1 MPKINSNSITFVD
14 ITDSRKLEVY
24 ISSNLPTTQIKDSNT
39 GTYSPD
45 WSSTNLQLTADV
57 YLDSE
62 KVTPKTIQWS
72 TKIGTTETVVGSN
85 ATLKITTNVLADN
98 PIITYICRATYQ
110 NVEAFK
116 EITFMRTDTGLNGSN
131 GSSAPAVLAQY
142 SADGATNWTSTLNTA
157 AHKYIRHSYDGGKTW
172 SVAIKMV
179 GEDGTSVKIVG
190 TAASATNVSGTDYY
204 TLVYSSASITNAS
217 LGDAYL
223 YDGDLYVCADSR
235 DGQDYFINVGNIQG
249 PSGSDGK
256 SSYVFIRYATDV
268 NGTGMSTSPS
278 GKTYM
283 GVYTSDTNVAPTT
296 ASLYTWSKF
305 VGDSAKS
312 IVLSGDSQVFKVSQA
327 NVITPSAINV
337 TAHAFNTAVANW
349 TYSTNGGQSFL
360 STVPAGVSRN
370 GNIVTITGSAITSN
384 SIVIKASD
392 GTIEDVFTVYK
403 AVDGANGSPGAP
415 GDPAPIAF
423 LTNENVTFSANAQGQ
438 ITGTT
443 ITSNVVAYNGT
454 NKVTPTVGTIT
465 GAPIGMTV
473 TASTISASNE
483 VMLTITVSN
492 NSTLGSDSSNMG
504 VISIPVTSP
513 VSTVLYLT
521 WSKVNAGP
529 MGATGSPGAPAYT
542 AMLTNESHIFA
553 GDISNALDGSATTQV
568 IAYKGATEQAVT
580 LSSVNGKTAATSDT
594 DTGIAGL
601 KFKCSALSGKAPT
614 ITFTC
619 TTSFVSANGTIPIVF
634 TVDGVSFTKI
644 FTYSIAFKGKE
655 GAMGPTGNTGS
666 TGAPATS
673 YWLISSASVVQKTST
688 GTIAVTPSTITFTG
702 KSQTGTATP
711 ADYNGRWIIDY
722 STDGTNYTNLYT
734 SSANEASKSITVA
747 TTYKTIR
754 ARMYLAGGTATL
766 LDEQIIPIV
775 SDGAK
780 GDMGNTGRGV
790 SSITEQYYQSTSAT
804 AQSGGSWS
812 ATVPTWADG
821 KYIWTRSV
829 ITYTDTTTSTTSPIC
844 ITGQKGGTGVGV
856 SSVDV
861 WYYQSTSATA
871 LSGGSWSTTAPTWS
885 DGKYVWTKT
894 ITTYT
899 NSTTDETTAVC
910 ITGQK
915 GSTGVGIKSVTEYY
929 LATSSS
935 SGVTTST
942 TGWTTTIQT
951 ITVDKKYLWNY
962 EVITYTDNTT
972 STTTP
977 IIIGVFGSTG
987 KGIKS
992 VTEYYLATTS
1002 SSGVTTAT
1010 TGWSTTMQSLTATNK
1025 YLWNYEL
1032 ITYTD
1037 NTTATIDPVIIGV
1050 YGDKGDQGNQG
1061 PQGKDAYTVILT
1073 NESHVFAGDIANAI
1087 TASTTTQVLAYKGT
1101 ASQSVTIV
1109 SVNGKT
1115 ASTSSTATGIAGLS
1129 FSCSALS
1136 GTSPTIT
1143 FSCTTSFV
1151 SPSGTIPI
1159 VLTVDGVTI
1168 TKMFTYSIAFKG
1180 SIGSQGSPG
1189 TPASL
1194 VDITPS
1200 AHYFKSTTGKDGT
1213 FTPDYIYLYPR
1224 FQTVTYSKWEY
1235 STNGGTSWTTV
1246 TSGSNGLTIGTYNSV
1261 ANSLQIA
1268 KTSAL
1273 YTDSVTSIS
1282 FRCVSSTASVYDTV
1296 SIAKIYD
1303 VVDLQIGGANLLRG
1317 TKNFAID
1324 TTRSSGWSNL
1334 SNYTITTD
1342 EDGFSV
1348 ANKINTGLTSN
1359 VHHGI
1364 YSSVIKAATGD
1375 KFVVSFWLK
1384 VEDVSLWD
1392 NQCPIILEL
1401 YDTSIA
1407 RVAWYDCPLSKLS
1420 TNPSTLQNA
1429 VWTYCT
1435 FAFELSSSLFSFT
1448 TGKTWSDVALFG
1460 IRLNLAKN
1468 GNISFKKAKL
1478 ERGNK
1483 ATDWSPAPE
1492 DLKSTTFQIYAPKGY
1507 LLTNSIQELTLE
1519 TFAYDGSQP
1528 ITNAAFVWSS
1538 WDGEAWIAINGA
1550 TGASLTVNK
1559 GSVFKSGLYRCQ
1571 MTYHGDVYTATATVD
1586 DKTDAYES
1594 LIRAIAKYSPTNR
1607 HYWIL
1612 YATVYSEEG
1621 EQDALLGPISEVAP
1635 TNPATGSYW
1644 YKIDETNYTATL
1656 MKYSGTAWATTT
1668 DTQDLH
1674 YDWVLFKDADDMAAL
1689 GQQSKVVVV
1698 TSNDFSKSCDMQC
1711 NIFDD
1716 ENMLLSRN
1724 NQTIIDP
1731 SDPVISQTA
1740 PQNPVDG
1747 QLWIQLNNG
1756 SYVIYIWNGADKKWI
1771 MSEADSQN
1779 KVYVEKPT
1787 SYTAGDIWIVGGDY
1801 QPTIYVSGTAQTT
1814 KYLAGTMLKAQYT
1827 SDTYKD
1833 SDWVEALNYK
1843 KQLDEVADELAKYK
1857 QYISIDDTGLI
1868 MEAKAPNGQLSEFKT
1883 KLTNTELGFYQGD
1896 DKVAYINNN
1905 QLNISKAQI
1914 TNGLSVSGTSPVLTI
1929 GSFSLIQE
1937 DNGSLSII
1945 TNI

>member
-24 ISSNLPTTQIKDSNT
+24 ITSNLPTTQIKDSNT

-45 WSSTNLQLTADV
+45 WSTTNLQLTADV

-62 KVTPKTIQWS
+62 KITPKTIQWY
-72 TKIGTTETVVGSN
+72 TRIGTTETLVGSIS
-85 ATLKITTNVLADN
+85 TLKISTNTLADN

-110 NVEAFK
+110 NIDAFK
-116 EITFMRTDTGLNGSN
+116 EITFMRTDTGINGSN
-131 GSSAPAVLAQY
+131 GNNAPMVVAQY
-142 SADGATNWTSTLNTA
+142 SVDGATSWTSTLNTTI
-157 AHKYIRHSYDGGKTW
+157 HKYIRHSYDGGKTW
-172 SVAIKMV
+172 SAAIKMV
-179 GEDGTSVKIVG
+179 GEDGTSVAIKG
-190 TAASATNVSGTDYY
+190 TATSVTKVSGTDYY
-204 TLVYSSASITNAS
+204 TLVYSSSSITSAE
-217 LGDAYL
+217 LGDSYL
-223 YDGDLYVCADSR
+223 YNGDLYVCADSR

-249 PSGSDGK
+249 PTGNDGK
-256 SSYVFIRYATDV
+256 SSYVFIRYATDS
-268 NGTGMSTSPS
+268 NGTNMSTSPS

-283 GVYTSDTNVAPTT
+283 GVYISDTNVAPTT

-305 VGDSAKS
+305 VGDNAKS
-312 IVLSGDSQVFKVSQA
+312 IVLSGDSQVFKVSQSNA
-327 NVITPSAINV
+327 VTPSTIKV
-337 TAHAFNTAVANW
+337 TAQVFNTTITSW
-349 TYSTNGGQSFL
+349 TYSTNGGQTFL
-360 STVPAGVSRN
+360 STVPTGVSRN
-370 GNIVTITGSAITSN
+370 GNIVTVTGSSITSN
-384 SIVIKASD
+384 SLTIKASD

-403 AVDGANGSPGAP
+403 AFDGIDGNPGDP

-423 LTNENVTFSANAQGQ
+423 LTNENVTFSADAQGR
-438 ITGTT
+438 IAGTT
-443 ITSNVVAYNGT
+443 ITSNIVAYSGT
-454 NKVTPTVGTIT
+454 TKVTPTIGEISDSPTGMTIT
-465 GAPIGMTV
+465 SSTI
-473 TASTISASNE
+473 TASKE
-483 VMLTITVSN
+483 VMLTITISN
-492 NSTLGSDSSNMG
+492 NSTLGSALSNMG
-504 VISIPVTSP
+504 VISIPVTYP

-521 WSKVNAGP
+521 WSKVNT
-529 MGATGSPGAPAYT
+529 GATGNTGAPAYT

-553 GDISNALDGSATTQV
+553 GDIANAIDGFATTQI

-580 LSSVNGKTAATSDT
+580 LSSVNGKAAATVDT

-601 KFKCSALSGKAPT
+601 KFKCSALSGTSPT

-634 TVDGVSFTKI
+634 TVDGVTFTKI

-655 GAMGPTGNTGS
+655 GSIGPTGNTGS

-673 YWLISSASVVQKTST
+673 YWLVSSASVVQKTST
-688 GTIAVTPSTITFTG
+688 GTIAVTPSTLTFTG

-711 ADYNGRWIIDY
+711 VNYACRWIVEY

-766 LDEQIIPIV
+766 LDEQIIPVV

-780 GDMGNTGRGV
+780 GDIGNTGRGV

-812 ATVPTWADG
+812 ATVPTWVDG
-821 KYIWTRSV
+821 EYIWTRSV
-829 ITYTDTTTSTTSPIC
+829 ITYTDSTTSTTSPIC
-844 ITGQKGGTGVGV
+844 ITGQKGGTGVGI

-861 WYYQSTSATA
+861 WYYQSTSATS

-915 GSTGVGIKSVTEYY
+915 GATGVGIKSVTEYY
-929 LATSSS
+929 LATASN

-942 TGWTTTIQT
+942 TGWTTAIQT
-951 ITVDKKYLWNY
+951 ITIDKKYLWNY
-962 EVITYTDNTT
+962 EIITYTDNTT

-977 IIIGVFGSTG
+977 IIIGTFGNTG
-987 KGIKS
+987 KGVKS
-992 VTEYYLATTS
+992 VTEYYLATTAA
-1002 SSGVTTAT
+1002 SGVTTAT
-1010 TGWSTTMQSLTATNK
+1010 TGWTTTMQTLTVTNK

-1037 NTTATIDPVIIGV
+1037 NTTATISPVIIGV

-1061 PQGKDAYTVILT
+1061 PQGNDAYTVILT

-1087 TASTTTQVLAYKGT
+1087 TANATTQVLAYKGST
-1101 ASQSVTIV
+1101 SQSVTIV

-1129 FSCSALS
+1129 FACSALS

-1159 VLTVDGVTI
+1159 VITVGGITM

-1246 TSGSNGLTIGTYNSV
+1246 TSGSNGLTIGTYSSV
-1261 ANSLQIA
+1261 SNSLRIA

-1273 YTDSVTSIS
+1273 YTDSITSIS
-1282 FRCVSSTASVYDTV
+1282 FRCVSSNASVYDTV

-1303 VVDLQIGGANLLRG
+1303 VVDLQI
-1317 TKNFAID
+1317 I
-1324 TTRSSGWSNL
+1324 
-1334 SNYTITTD
+1334 
-1342 EDGFSV
+1342 
-1348 ANKINTGLTSN
+1348 
-1359 VHHGI
+1359 
-1364 YSSVIKAATGD
+1364 
-1375 KFVVSFWLK
+1375 
-1384 VEDVSLWD
+1384 
-1392 NQCPIILEL
+1392 
-1401 YDTSIA
+1401 
-1407 RVAWYDCPLSKLS
+1407 
-1420 TNPSTLQNA
+1420 
-1429 VWTYCT
+1429 
-1435 FAFELSSSLFSFT
+1435 
-1448 TGKTWSDVALFG
+1448 
-1460 IRLNLAKN
+1460 
-1468 GNISFKKAKL
+1468 
-1478 ERGNK
+1478 
-1483 ATDWSPAPE
+1483 
-1492 DLKSTTFQIYAPKGY
+1492 TFQIYAPKGY
-1507 LLTNSIQELTLE
+1507 LLTNSIHELTLE
-1519 TFAYDGSQP
+1519 AFAYDGGNP
-1528 ITNAAFVWSS
+1528 ITGATFVWSN
-1538 WDGEAWIAINGA
+1538 WDGEEWITISDI
-1550 TGASLTVNK
+1550 TGVSLTVNK
-1559 GSVFKSGLYRCQ
+1559 NGVFKSGLYRCQ
-1571 MTYHGDVYTATATVD
+1571 MTYNGEVYTATATVD
-1586 DKTDAYES
+1586 DKTDVYES
-1594 LIRAIAKYSPTNR
+1594 LVRVTSKYSSTNR

-1612 YATVYSEEG
+1612 YATAYSDEG
-1621 EQDALLGPISEVAP
+1621 ERDALLGPISEVTP
-1635 TNPATGSYW
+1635 TNPANGDYW
-1644 YKIDETNYTATL
+1644 YKIDETNYTVTL
-1656 MKYSGTAWATTT
+1656 MKYSGTEWATAT
-1668 DTQDLH
+1668 DSQEFL
-1674 YDWVLFKDADDMAAL
+1674 YDWVLFKDTDDMVTF
-1689 GQQSKVVVV
+1689 GQQRKVVIV
-1698 TSNDFSKSCDMQC
+1698 TSNDFSKTCDVQC
-1711 NIFDD
+1711 NIFNAN
-1716 ENMLLSRN
+1716 NMLLSRN
-1724 NQTIIDP
+1724 KQSLIDP
-1731 SDPVISQTA
+1731 SDPVVSQTA

-1747 QLWIQLNNG
+1747 QLWMQLNNG
-1756 SYVIYIWNGADKKWI
+1756 SYVLYIWNGTDKKWI

-1787 SYTAGDIWIVGGDY
+1787 SYSAGDIWIVGGDY
-1801 QPTIYVSGTAQTT
+1801 QPTIYLSGAAQTT

-1827 SDTYKD
+1827 SSTYKD

-1843 KQLDEVADELAKYK
+1843 KQLDEVSDELEKYK

-1868 MEAKAPNGQLSEFKT
+1868 MEAKAANGQISEFKT

-1914 TNGLSVSGTSPVLTI
+1914 TNGLSVSGASPVLTI
-1929 GSFSLIQE
+1929 GGFSLIQE